1 MKEKLLSLTQKLME
15 AGFQIEGIEVESREM
30 VRIKFQKVNGLE
42 LIVNGSFVKIE
53 AGDCTKIQLAKLK
66 KILKKDYSIK
76 DKLDAFEEDMFSKLL
91 NAS

>member
-1 MKEKLLSLTQKLME
+1 MKEKLLSLTQKLTE

-42 LIVNGSFVKIE
+42 LIVNGSLAKIE
-53 AGDCTKIQLAKLK
+53 AGDCTKLQLAKLK
-66 KILKKDYSIK
+66 EIIKKDYTIK
-76 DKLDAFEEDMFSKLL
+76 DSLESLEDDMFSKLL